1 MVSFELT
8 CPHENVYK
16 RSMARLLSMVTVA
29 SLLLVS
35 NCKIVCAISEFSRPP
50 TQSHCCSDAS
60 RDKTRSCHK
69 SGGQSGTP
77 NKSECSCSAL
87 SNLPALTYSADLV
100 QDFYSHAVRLDWV
113 SSLLQPDTLQSSTDG
128 SFIHAD
134 HGPPLIVSEVYLSH
148 TNPRAP
154 PSFTSL

>member
-1 MVSFELT
+1 MT
-8 CPHENVYK
+8 
-16 RSMARLLSMVTVA
+16 RLLSTIIVA

-35 NCKIVCAISEFSRPP
+35 NCKIVCAISEIGRPT

-60 RDKTRSCHK
+60 ENKTRSCHK

-87 SNLPALTYSADLV
+87 SNLPALTYSADLI
-100 QDFYSHAVRLDWV
+100 QGFYSHDVRLDWV
-113 SSLLQPDTLQSSTDG
+113 SFLLQPDTLQSSTDR

-134 HGPPLIVSEVYLSH
+134 HGPPLIASEVYPSH